1 MPVGEIVLVKSF
13 PNDPVIRRIFEEIE
27 DGAMICL
34 EEEFRLWEDRGIKPQ
49 AVKCPQSRIFQYDN
63 DLFLKLKEAAYSLGD
78 NNLLNTLW
86 SRAQRY
92 YSHEC
97 STWVGKQ
104 C

>member
-1 MPVGEIVLVKSF
+1 MAVGEIVLVKSF
-13 PNDPVIRRIFEEIE
+13 PSDPVTRCIFEETE
-27 DGAMICL
+27 DGARLCF
-34 EEEFRLWEDRGIKPQ
+34 EEEFRLWEDKGTSPL
-49 AVKCPQSRIFQYDN
+49 AVKCPKSRIFQYDN
-63 DLFLKLKEAAYSLGD
+63 ELFAKLKEAAYSLGD